1 MSCWWMSFKSFN
13 KSFISKKDR
22 KKFARST
29 ACRRY
34 LTRLSRKKDGAGASG
49 SSSSITTNF
58 RVSLGSRNRFFRCL
72 WTKQRIF
79 CGLAIFFSWTRG
91 MSSPFSH
98 WSRSVTRSGSSVTR
112 GLFSAWSS
120 SSLRHDG
127 QPHKADD
134 RRRRTSCESKTLQA
148 QSNAIAA
155 PIRKAFIFNQL
166 MHALLLSFCR
176 YFAKIADARGAM
188 SLSLVKCQVKK
199 FLSAACPQGA
209 YAEAPFCVTMT
220 VAIEFHSRAL
230 IRAHVRSRRH
240 FAKLPLP
247 NSRDKWGLCA
257 LRHGIQ
263 ISMEA
268 ILACHPVRLSE
279 WLDCNPKSCDY
290 DAFAPAPLPYPDPY
304 PVVFCHSA
312 IHVFHPN
319 TPLCLVFLS
328 GQTGVYNFTKKMEK
342 FRADLEKFQ
351 EMCEDLNFLKF

>member
-1 MSCWWMSFKSFN
+1 MSSPFSHLSRSVTRSGSSVTRGLFSAWSSSRHDGQPHHLIVQSMSCWWMSFKSLN
-13 KSFISKKDR
+13 KSFISKKYR

-79 CGLAIFFSWTRG
+79 CGLAIIFSWTRG

-127 QPHKADD
+127 QPHKVDD

-166 MHALLLSFCR
+166 MHALLFSFCR

-209 YAEAPFCVTMT
+209 CTEAPFCVTMT

-247 NSRDKWGLCA
+247 NSRDTKMRPCK
-257 LRHGIQ
+257 H
-263 ISMEA
+263 SMPTGTCKNTHTLMNLTPPPPPPHTHA
-268 ILACHPVRLSE
+268 HARKHKHTRARTHTHTYRLMKRASS
-279 WLDCNPKSCDY
+279 SC
-290 DAFAPAPLPYPDPY
+290 
-304 PVVFCHSA
+304 
-312 IHVFHPN
+312 
-319 TPLCLVFLS
+319 
-328 GQTGVYNFTKKMEK
+328 
-342 FRADLEKFQ
+342 
-351 EMCEDLNFLKF
+351 